1 MPSKYTGKFLQVL
14 LCVHNCIV
22 GEYLKNCQLF
32 FIVGT
37 MSCRH
42 MDSND
47 GAFPSVSVVLKGT
60 GGGRNMVKDIMSEL
74 ERRYVNGSPL
84 ANALQDSS
92 NEENADAKI
101 EEQDQLTDILYEA
114 PESRS
119 GEDWDGTEVEELIE
133 SRNSTGRESSHD
145 NSLNEEYEV
154 EDEGF
159 SRRRNLEQAGLTL
172 TNGQMTGASKGEIET
187 HSELWS
193 RLRGIG
199 SSSSPSKKQGSPSQQ
214 EAQQKSRIN
223 GDGVRMGLEINESA
237 ENDSDEGDDE
247 DEDEEDGDYEHNEA
261 AGFVAMSYPEFP
273 EGDEYDVSR
282 PGGFEKRSLQTN
294 GMRMPKD
301 ALVGKYGLF
310 VRYLSPQATAED
322 MREAFQDCGEIV
334 RTQPI
339 KSRVNSKFTYGFVD
353 FKVSFSPSQFTWESV
368 LELVRTDYVVWAFC
382 SLYGLVE
389 G

>member
-1 MPSKYTGKFLQVL
+1 M
-14 LCVHNCIV
+14 N
-22 GEYLKNCQLF
+22 
-32 FIVGT
+32 
-37 MSCRH
+37 
-42 MDSND
+42 SND

-60 GGGRNMVKDIMSEL
+60 GGGRNVVKDIMSEL
-74 ERRYVNGSPL
+74 ESHYVKGRPL
-84 ANALQDSS
+84 ATASQDSGS
-92 NEENADAKI
+92 DEDASEKI
-101 EEQDQLTDILYEA
+101 KEQDPLADTLNRV
-114 PESRS
+114 PEFHS
-119 GEDWDGTEVEELIE
+119 GEDGNSMEVDKQLETMGMNGI
-133 SRNSTGRESSHD
+133 GREFSSGEQ
-145 NSLNEEYEV
+145 SLNTSFEAEH
-154 EDEGF
+154 EGF
-159 SRRRNLEQAGLTL
+159 RGRKDLGQGGLIL

-199 SSSSPSKKQGSPSQQ
+199 SSSSPTKKQVSPSQQ
-214 EAQQKSRIN
+214 EAQQKSHIN

-237 ENDSDEGDDE
+237 GNDSDEGDDE
-247 DEDEEDGDYEHNEA
+247 DEEKDEDEEDVDYDHNEA
-261 AGFVAMSYPEFP
+261 AGFAAMSYPEFP

-353 FKVSFSPSQFTWESV
+353 FKVRFSPSHFTLGVCFRACEDRLCCV
-368 LELVRTDYVVWAFC
+368 GFLL
-382 SLYGLVE
+382 SLWFGRRIGL
-389 G
+389 